1 MLLFNVN
8 ERIFLEA
15 NVAGYTRENDYQRKW
30 GKK

>member
-15 NVAGYTRENDYQRKW
+15 NDAGYTHENDYQRKW